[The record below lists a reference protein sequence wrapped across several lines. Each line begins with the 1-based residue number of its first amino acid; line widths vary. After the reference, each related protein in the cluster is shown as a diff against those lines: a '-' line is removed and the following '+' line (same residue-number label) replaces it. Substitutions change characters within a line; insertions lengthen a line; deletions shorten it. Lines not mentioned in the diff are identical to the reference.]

1 MVNIKSTISFDEY
14 MAIVNDVVND
24 CFPDGTY
31 FPVNY
36 EISLRTKLLFAFA
49 PDYKLN
55 DSDNNTLWENVTT
68 KKQMI
73 FLRLLDKTPSIH
85 T

>member
-36 EISLRTKLLFAFA
+36 EISLRTKLLF
-49 PDYKLN
+49 LC
-55 DSDNNTLWENVTT
+55 
-68 KKQMI
+68 
-73 FLRLLDKTPSIH
+73 
-85 T
+85 